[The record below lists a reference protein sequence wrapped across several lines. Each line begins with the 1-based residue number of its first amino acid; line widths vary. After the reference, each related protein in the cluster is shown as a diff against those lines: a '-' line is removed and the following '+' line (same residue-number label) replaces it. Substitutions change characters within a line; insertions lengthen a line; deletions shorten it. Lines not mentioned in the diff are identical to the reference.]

1 VSVTIRDARNSPAD
15 REWISR
21 AFRGYLDD
29 LSAGGT
35 GVFPALTEAGL
46 SEPDQVLDWFRDE
59 RSRPLV
65 LLSGGQPVGF
75 ARILTGHAPLPA
87 SGPPGFRLTDFFVQA
102 RHRGR
107 GVGRHA
113 AALIFARFE
122 GQWLVTEETRNPGAV
137 KFWRRVVAE
146 FTGGRYTERVAGA
159 EVRHTFVSQGAAHP
173 GSA

>member
-1 VSVTIRDARNSPAD
+1 MSVTIRDARNSPAD

-65 LLSGGQPVGF
+65 LLSTGQPVGF
-75 ARILTGHAPLPA
+75 ARILTGPHLPGSA
-87 SGPPGFRLTDFFVQA
+87 LPGFRLADFFVQP

-113 AALIFARFE
+113 ACLIFARFE

-137 KFWRRVVAE
+137 RFWRKVVSE
-146 FTGGRYTERVAGA
+146 FTGGRYSERVAGA
-159 EVRHTFVSQGAAHP
+159 EVRHTFVSQGAVHP